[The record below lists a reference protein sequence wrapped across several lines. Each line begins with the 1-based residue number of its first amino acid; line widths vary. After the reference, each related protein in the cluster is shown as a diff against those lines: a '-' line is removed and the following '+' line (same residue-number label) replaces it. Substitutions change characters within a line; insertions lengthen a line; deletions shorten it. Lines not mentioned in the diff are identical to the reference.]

1 MYEQTEA
8 VYADVLFL
16 INFCADFI
24 ALFIAGRLCG
34 RAGRA
39 GRLAAAAALGGMYS
53 FVPLLLQDLPAA
65 AALAMNIAAGAA
77 ICALAFGIKA
87 GIKKTALTFAA
98 FAATEALLGGLV
110 SGVYGLAYAS
120 GAGGRQSPRAFACI
134 LALAALAALFYGL
147 AARRAKR
154 VKTCG
159 VRIFAC
165 GEEINARLIVDS
177 GNLVTEPFSALPV
190 IVLSHTALPYPL
202 SEPQSRAFPAK
213 LRVIPYKTA
222 NGAGCLYGF
231 RPDKAELTGFSAR
244 RKQIEAFVGIDT
256 ESADYSGY
264 DGILPAELL

>member
-1 MYEQTEA
+1 
-8 VYADVLFL
+8 
-16 INFCADFI
+16 
-24 ALFIAGRLCG
+24 
-34 RAGRA
+34 
-39 GRLAAAAALGGMYS
+39 S